1 MVARIYTF
9 HLLYNALLLT
19 LALML
24 NVAARAQSNDDTA
37 RTAAELTSLTAEIA
51 AIQALLGAREQERDI
66 LQSALREI
74 DINIGESDLQLDL
87 LASELTRQ

>member
-1 MVARIYTF
+1 MITTVVARIYTF

-24 NVAARAQSNDDTA
+24 NVAARAQSNDDAA

-51 AIQALLGAREQERDI
+51 AIQALLGRASKSGISCR
-66 LQSALREI
+66 ALC
-74 DINIGESDLQLDL
+74 GK
-87 LASELTRQ
+87 LTYRSVNRTFSSTY